1 MRALSIYLRWFGILL
16 IVGGSGCVFTEE
28 TNSAE
33 PGTLQIE
40 REGETAA
47 AKTEQAQPSWSPPQ
61 PAAVAERKREREQ
74 MVRVQIAQGLR
85 GRDPVSDTA
94 ILQAMR
100 TAPRHRFVP
109 QDLQDQAYAD
119 TPLPIGKG
127 QTISQPYIVAVM
139 TELLQLTPESRVLE
153 VGTGSGYQAAVL
165 AHLTPHVYSI
175 EIIKALAEQ
184 AGTTLQGQG
193 YRDIRIRNADGYLG
207 WPEAA
212 PFDAIIVTCAA
223 GHLPQPLWEQLKPG
237 GRIVIPIG
245 GAYTVQRLVVMEKAE
260 DGSRSSR
267 TVMAVRFVPMT
278 GKAQE

>member
-1 MRALSIYLRWFGILL
+1 MYIGWLGTLL
-16 IVGGSGCVFTEE
+16 IVGGSGCAFTEE

-33 PGTLQIE
+33 PGTLQTGQ
-40 REGETAA
+40 EGEPAS
-47 AKTEQAQPSWSPPQ
+47 AKAEQAQPSWSPPM
-61 PAAVAERKREREQ
+61 PTAVAERKQERER
-74 MVRVQIAQGLR
+74 MVRVQIAQGFL

-94 ILQAMR
+94 VLQAMR

-127 QTISQPYIVAVM
+127 QTISQPYMVAAM
-139 TELLQLTPESRVLE
+139 TELLQLNPESRVLE
-153 VGTGSGYQAAVL
+153 IGTGSGYQAAVL

-184 AGTTLQGQG
+184 AGSTLQNQG
-193 YRDIRIRNADGYLG
+193 YKDIRIRNADGYFG

-245 GAYTVQRLVVMEKAE
+245 GTYAVQRLVVVKKAE